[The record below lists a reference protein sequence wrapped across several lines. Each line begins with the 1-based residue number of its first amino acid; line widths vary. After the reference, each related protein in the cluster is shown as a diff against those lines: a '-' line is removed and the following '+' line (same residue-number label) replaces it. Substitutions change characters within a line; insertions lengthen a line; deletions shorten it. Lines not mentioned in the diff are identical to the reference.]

1 MNSKLDGL
9 REVYAFAGR
18 VPETLY
24 TSLNVTHKQRNDV
37 YADFVRKEIKPE
49 TADVLWE
56 NQEYMKYLSTILSS
70 TSVPNFMYSKAVAM
84 LYNSHRTVLPVVG
97 SENLEVLYRQKLD
110 CARAAF
116 KELKKHPNKAG
127 MKVKD
132 IKEVRDLI
140 EDDLNELLA
149 KQDQSV
155 K

>member
-1 MNSKLDGL
+1 MNSKLDSL

-24 TSLNVTHKQRNDV
+24 TSLNITHKQRNDV

-56 NQEYMKYLSTILSS
+56 NQEYMNYLATILSS
-70 TSVPNFMYSKAVAM
+70 TSVPDFMYSKAVAM

-97 SENLEVLYRQKLD
+97 REHLEALYRQKLD
-110 CARAAF
+110 CLRVAF

-127 MKVKD
+127 MKVRD
-132 IKEVRDLI
+132 IKDTRELI
-140 EDDLNELLA
+140 EEELNDLLA
-149 KQDQSV
+149 KQDQNV